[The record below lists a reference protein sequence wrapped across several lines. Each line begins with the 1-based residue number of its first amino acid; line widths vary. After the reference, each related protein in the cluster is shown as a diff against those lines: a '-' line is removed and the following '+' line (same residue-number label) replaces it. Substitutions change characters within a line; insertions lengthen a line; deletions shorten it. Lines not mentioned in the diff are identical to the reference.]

1 MSKTEFILQDLTGI
15 SSFSKNIYINFPVRK
30 LDCTINYAHDNTE
43 DGVSA
48 VRCQQLS
55 TSSNG
60 IINVFQDVSSVSATI
75 PFQFETPRMFN
86 GAFTFEILT
95 DTLALDATRNGKLV
109 IILSFY
115 P

>member
-1 MSKTEFILQDLTGI
+1 MQTEFILQDLTGI
-15 SSFSKNIYINFPVRK
+15 SSFTKNIFVKYPVRK
-30 LDCTINYAHDNTE
+30 IDCTVNYAHDNTE

-48 VRCQQLS
+48 VRCSALS

-75 PFQFETPRMFN
+75 PFQFESPRMFN
-86 GAFTFEILT
+86 GAFTFDILT

-109 IILSFY
+109 IVLTFY